1 MAKRGSIADFDWWLL
16 LAVLALAGIGLIEIY
31 SSTIHTKYAGLHI
44 RQLYWVLLGLGL
56 MWIAVLVDYH
66 FIIEHV
72 PLLYL
77 FGVLLLILVMVM
89 GQTNLG
95 SKRWL
100 GYGAFSIQ
108 PSEVFKLI
116 LVLTLARYFS
126 ERRNRELNWIDLFQ
140 VGILVIIPFALILA
154 QPDLG
159 TALTFFPILAVGMWL
174 AGVRWKM
181 VATLGLAVALVL
193 PMGWFVLK
201 PYQRDRLMTFIH
213 SDADPLGRGY
223 QIAQS
228 KIAVGSG
235 GLFGKGFLN
244 GSQNR
249 LGYVPHRHTD
259 FIFSVVAEEQGFL
272 GVAVVLSLFSFVIF
286 RSIRHARTARDR
298 YGVFIVMGV
307 VALFAFHVI
316 VNVGVIIGFMPVTGI
331 PLPLVSS
338 GGSAILT
345 TFLALGLVLNVRMRR
360 YVN

>member
-1 MAKRGSIADFDWWLL
+1 VRKRFLSDFDWWLL

-31 SSTIHTKYAGLHI
+31 SSTIHTKYAGLHV
-44 RQLYWVLLGLGL
+44 RQFYWVLLGLVL
-56 MWIAVLVDYH
+56 MWIAVFIDYH
-66 FIIEHV
+66 YIIEHV

-77 FGVLLLILVMVM
+77 IGVLLLVLVMVI
-89 GQTNLG
+89 GQSNLG

-100 GYGAFSIQ
+100 GYGPYSIQ
-108 PSEVFKLI
+108 PSEIFKLI
-116 LVLTLARYFS
+116 LILTLARYFS
-126 ERRNRELNWIDLFQ
+126 ERRSRVLSWADLFQ
-140 VGILVIIPFALILA
+140 VGVLTIIPFALILA

-159 TALTFFPILAVGMWL
+159 TALTFFPILGVGALL
-174 AGVRWKM
+174 AGIRWKM
-181 VATLGLAVALVL
+181 VAVVALAVLLVL

-201 PYQRDRLMTFIH
+201 PYQQDRLMTFIH

-235 GLFGKGFLN
+235 GLLGKGFLN

-249 LGYVPHRHTD
+249 LGFVPHRHTD

-272 GVAVVLSLFSFVIF
+272 GVFVVLLLFAFVIF
-286 RSIRHARTARDR
+286 RSIQHARTARDR

-338 GGSAILT
+338 GGSSVLT